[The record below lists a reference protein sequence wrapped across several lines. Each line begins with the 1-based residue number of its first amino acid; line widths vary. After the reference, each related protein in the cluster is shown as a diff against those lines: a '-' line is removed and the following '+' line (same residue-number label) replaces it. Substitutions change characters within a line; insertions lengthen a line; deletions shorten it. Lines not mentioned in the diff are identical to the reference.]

1 MSATSS
7 ASSASLENLSSLLW
21 RERELLELLLYKLEV
36 EQLVLTGGRQQ
47 WLAAAA
53 REVEDVLEEIRDVEL
68 LRAVCV
74 DGAAADLGLPSA
86 PSLAEIAQACSEPWR
101 GIWLDHRESFTTV
114 TTQITEMSQSNRVL
128 LTAGY
133 QAAQATLLAM
143 SGSGGTY
150 GADGAVAAGRP
161 ASMIDWN
168 L

>member
-1 MSATSS
+1 MSTT
-7 ASSASLENLSSLLW
+7 SLENLSSLLW

-36 EQLVLTGGRQQ
+36 EQLVLTGGKQH

-53 REVEDVLEEIRDVEL
+53 REVEVVLEDIRDAEL
-68 LRAVCV
+68 LRAIAV
-74 DGAAADLGLPSA
+74 DAVAGDLGLPPA
-86 PSLAEIAQACSEPWR
+86 PSLADIAGACTEPWR

-114 TTQITEMSQSNRVL
+114 TSQITEMAQGNRVL

-143 SGSGGTY
+143 SGSSGTY